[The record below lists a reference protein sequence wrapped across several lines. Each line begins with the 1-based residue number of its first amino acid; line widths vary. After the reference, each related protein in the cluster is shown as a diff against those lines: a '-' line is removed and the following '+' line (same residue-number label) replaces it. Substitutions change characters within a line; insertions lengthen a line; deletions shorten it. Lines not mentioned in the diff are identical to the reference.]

1 MKKTDYYDRRL
12 PFLYTRGQE
21 SVMGLVRRFEKDYAL
36 NGIARV
42 KFMEYNGLKYTMAG
56 VHTQVGKMYS
66 SQGVITQSLPNS

>member
-1 MKKTDYYDRRL
+1 
-12 PFLYTRGQE
+12 
-21 SVMGLVRRFEKDYAL
+21 MGLVKRFEKDYAL